1 MVQVF
6 LWLTIT
12 WKNITDKFISAVK
25 MFVSLRTRILCML
38 LARCDYQHIVAFAR
52 ILHFCFPARRQ
63 DKLLQHVA
71 NENRRCLL
79 GEPGTRIDYI
89 WINKRRRIL
98 ELAATWGA
106 NRALRDQ
113 LATCTQALN
122 AIVGPLHDAGCPVV
136 LAPLHMV
143 SDVLAGIVGS
153 NVYPGEATI
162 IVSSSA
168 QQFPPGNGIPITY
181 CSIHDNEHQI
191 ASNLLMSLE
200 QAVEHKRNI
209 MLFPDITPDFTHQ
222 ANISGSAKAK
232 HVLFNRT
239 AHLHN
244 GIVRISRMMAAQVV
258 FFYLYYDKGI
268 KIFIYPPVSY
278 REVNQKLPVIIEQSI
293 VNHPDEWLLWHTHSL
308 FFFNEC

>member
-1 MVQVF
+1 M
-6 LWLTIT
+6 
-12 WKNITDKFISAVK
+12 
-25 MFVSLRTRILCML
+25 
-38 LARCDYQHIVAFAR
+38 
-52 ILHFCFPARRQ
+52 
-63 DKLLQHVA
+63 
-71 NENRRCLL
+71 
-79 GEPGTRIDYI
+79 
-89 WINKRRRIL
+89 
-98 ELAATWGA
+98 
-106 NRALRDQ
+106 
-113 LATCTQALN
+113 
-122 AIVGPLHDAGCPVV
+122 
-136 LAPLHMV
+136 
-143 SDVLAGIVGS
+143 LAGIVGS